1 MKIIVLGAGL
11 VGGPIAIDL
20 AKDAGFEV
28 TVVDINPSKFD
39 NLPANL
45 GIKKIQQDLSDPSV
59 IKKLVKDYDFVIS
72 AVPGFLGYQTLKA
85 TIEAKKNVVDIA
97 FMPEDPSDLDVIA
110 YENNVVAIVDCGVA
124 PGMSNILMGYAHHQL
139 TETLDAIIYCG
150 GLPEK
155 RIWPWEYKA
164 VFSPIDVVEE
174 YTRPVRL
181 IADGEEIVKPA
192 LCDLEQI
199 EFPGIGTLEA
209 FLSDGLRSLVYT
221 IKARNL
227 QEKTLRYPGHIDKI
241 KVLKA
246 SGFLDKD
253 EIDIRGNR
261 IRAID
266 FTTDLLFKNW
276 KLDSKEHDFTIMK
289 VIVEGIKD
297 NKKVKYTFEMFDR
310 YDETT
315 GTHSMARTTGYT
327 ATSVVRLLKKG
338 IFKEKGLIFPEFLGM
353 DENFVLALIDELKK
367 KNIHYLMKMEEK

>member
-20 AKDAGFEV
+20 AQDSEFDV
-28 TVVDINPSKFD
+28 TVADINPAKFST
-39 NLPANL
+39 LPTNL
-45 GIKKIQQDLSDPSV
+45 GIKTIQQDLSNPEQV
-59 IKKLVKDYDFVIS
+59 KELVKEYDFVVS
-72 AVPGFLGYQTLKA
+72 AVPGFLGYRTLKA

-97 FMPEDPSDLDVIA
+97 FMPEDPSDLDAIA
-110 YENNVVAIVDCGVA
+110 YDNNVVAIVDCGVA

-139 TETLDAIIYCG
+139 NETLDAIIYCG

-155 RIWPWEYKA
+155 RSWPWEYKA

-181 IADGEEIVKPA
+181 IADGEEIIKPP
-192 LCDLEQI
+192 LCELEQI
-199 EFPGIGTLEA
+199 DFPGIGTLEA

-227 QEKTLRYPGHIDKI
+227 QEKTLRYPGHIEKI

-246 SGFLDKD
+246 SGFLEKE
-253 EIDIRGNR
+253 EITVNGNR
-261 IRAID
+261 IKAID

-276 KLDSKEHDFTIMK
+276 KLDINEHDFTLMK
-289 VIVEGIKD
+289 IIVEGIKD
-297 NKKVKYTFEMFDR
+297 HKRVKYTFEMLDR
-310 YDETT
+310 YDEATK
-315 GTHSMARTTGYT
+315 THSMARTTGYT
-327 ATSVVRLLKKG
+327 ATSVIRLLKRG

-367 KNIHYLMKMEEK
+367 KNIHYTMKMEEK

>member
-20 AKDAGFEV
+20 AQDSEFDV
-28 TVVDINPSKFD
+28 TVADINPAKFTT
-39 NLPANL
+39 LPTNL
-45 GIKKIQQDLSDPSV
+45 GIKTIQQDLSNPEQV
-59 IKKLVKDYDFVIS
+59 KELVKDYDFVVS
-72 AVPGFLGYQTLKA
+72 AVPGFLGYRTLKA

-97 FMPEDPSDLDVIA
+97 FMPEDPSDLDAIA
-110 YENNVVAIVDCGVA
+110 YDNNVVAIVDCGVA

-139 TETLDAIIYCG
+139 NETLDAIIYCG

-155 RIWPWEYKA
+155 RSWPWEYKA

-181 IADGEEIVKPA
+181 IADGEEIIKPP

-199 EFPGIGTLEA
+199 DFPGIGTLEA

-227 QEKTLRYPGHIDKI
+227 QEKTLRYPGHIEKI

-246 SGFLDKD
+246 SGFLEKE
-253 EIDIRGNR
+253 EITVNGNR
-261 IRAID
+261 IKAID

-276 KLDSKEHDFTIMK
+276 KLDINEHDFTLMK
-289 VIVEGIKD
+289 IIVEGIKD
-297 NKKVKYTFEMFDR
+297 HKRVKYTFEMLDR
-310 YDETT
+310 YDEATK
-315 GTHSMARTTGYT
+315 THSMARTTGYT
-327 ATSVVRLLKKG
+327 ATSVIRLLKRG

-367 KNIHYLMKMEEK
+367 KNIHYTMKMEEK